1 MPWKKRGIPK
11 IPKPL
16 QRLDAPLPFNS
27 TRGAKL
33 AILKPYVLAQRVAVL
48 SGAGISVNAG
58 STSPASDVV
67 PSLSITALWSPVS
80 KLYEKR
86 IVLRLI
92 SRRTKVIARQSVFT
106 P

>member
-1 MPWKKRGIPK
+1 MPRKKRATPK
-11 IPKPL
+11 TPRLI

-27 TRGAKL
+27 TGRAKL
-33 AILKPYVLAQRVAVL
+33 AILKPSVLAQRVAVL

-67 PSLSITALWSPVS
+67 LSLLLTALWSPFS

-86 IVLRLI
+86 TVLHLI
-92 SRRTKVIARQSVFT
+92 SRRTTVIAR
-106 P
+106 